1 MIIPNTFRFYQ
12 EEFVWTI
19 LLEKQY
25 DAFTT
30 NGVISDLRI
39 YKSETFLLIM
49 KTTDILIYD
58 TKFYL
63 TLERWNKILGK
74 RYKQ

>member
-1 MIIPNTFRFYQ
+1 MRIENTFKFYQ
-12 EEFVWTI
+12 GEFVFITI
-19 LLEKQY
+19 LDNEY
-25 DAFTT
+25 EVTT
-30 NGVISDLRI
+30 K
-39 YKSETFLLIM
+39 YKNINQENCFMLSEIN
-49 KTTDILIYD
+49 TDILIYD

>member
-1 MIIPNTFRFYQ
+1 MIIPNTFKFYQ

-19 LLEKQY
+19 FLEKQY
-25 DAFTT
+25 EAFTT

-49 KTTDILIYD
+49 KPTDILIYD